1 MRLFP
6 SENELIAPRSII
18 GIEKNFPIVSF
29 ADIEGDRG
37 YSFHREYVWTQRSF
51 PKGSLMLSIAAFEYE
66 Y

>member
-1 MRLFP
+1 VDGEININGTPFVFQ
-6 SENELIAPRSII
+6 NAI
-18 GIEKNFPIVSF
+18 GY
-29 ADIEGDRG
+29 IEGDRG